1 MKNDCRGLSYSR
13 LFKAFFRQPTLK
25 AKKGR
30 PHFGNARTNIVL
42 KLLTLKFCYK
52 N

>member
-1 MKNDCRGLSYSR
+1 MKNDCRGLLCSR

-30 PHFGNARTNIVL
+30 PHFGNVL